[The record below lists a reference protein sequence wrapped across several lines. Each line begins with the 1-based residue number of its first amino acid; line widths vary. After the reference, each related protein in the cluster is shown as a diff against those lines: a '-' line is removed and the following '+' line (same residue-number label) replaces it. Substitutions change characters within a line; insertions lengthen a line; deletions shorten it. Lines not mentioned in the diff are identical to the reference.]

1 MREFSDLKLVN
12 IYQITIFY
20 TLIDRKIVIT
30 TQVYEYFNILNALYL
45 EIIEMLNSCLKV
57 YIYLKESCQD

>member
-30 TQVYEYFNILNALYL
+30 TQVYEYFNILNALCL
-45 EIIEMLNSCLKV
+45 EITEILNNCLKV
-57 YIYLKESCQD
+57 YIYLKES